1 MTQIR
6 PWGKLLAQ
14 DPAGYLIND
23 CHIDNI
29 TPPWTL
35 LVEELSQR
43 VQQTW
48 LTRLQALYLRGS
60 VPRGLAL
67 PRVSDLDSFAIL
79 SGEISDLDRSLA
91 RQICSQLQKRYL
103 FCQKVELILL
113 TQADIE
119 QQHSIWPSIIQIKSL
134 KIAGEDLPIRLPQFK
149 PGHSLINYAYTWE
162 KDLDQTLN
170 ILSQLSP
177 QNSRFSA
184 QVKKQCRWIMRRMVR
199 TGYEL
204 VMEQD
209 QSYTPDL
216 YYCFQRFALYFPE
229 QQRAMHKALQLA
241 LFPSANRPGLM
252 VFLRGFGGWLV
263 ERVRQRFAL
272 RQ

>member
-23 CHIDNI
+23 CHIDKI
-29 TPPWTL
+29 LPPWTL
-35 LVEELSQR
+35 LVEELRQR
-43 VQQTW
+43 VQPPW
-48 LTRLQALYLRGS
+48 STRLQALYLRGS

-67 PRVSDLDSFAIL
+67 PQVSDLDSFAIL
-79 SGEISDLDRSLA
+79 SGEILDTDRSLA

-103 FCQKVELILL
+103 FCLKVELILL

-119 QQHSIWPSIIQIKSL
+119 QHYSIWPSIIQIQSL
-134 KIAGEDLPIRLPQFK
+134 KIAGEDLPLTLPQFE
-149 PGHSLINYAYTWE
+149 PGSSLINYAYTWE
-162 KDLDQTLN
+162 KDLGQTLN
-170 ILSQLSP
+170 ILAQLSP
-177 QNSRFSA
+177 QDARFSA

-216 YYCFQRFALYFPE
+216 YYCYQRFALYFPE

-241 LFPSANRPGLM
+241 LFPSAHRPGLI
-252 VFLRGFGGWLV
+252 VFLRGLGRWLV
-263 ERVRQRFAL
+263 EQVKQRFRL
-272 RQ
+272 